1 MEKACISF
9 GPKVTDCGAKVHGA
23 PGRGSLSGRKCGRTI
38 RWVGVHGSVQLALT
52 RLLRARP
59 QVFLCTSLDAG
70 QPQRDGSQHKM
81 AAAKHV
87 TAAASSPIITPTQVS
102 DAHAA
107 AAQSGELVE
116 LSCERAMS
124 LLLLAAQWS
133 LQRTV

>member
-1 MEKACISF
+1 
-9 GPKVTDCGAKVHGA
+9 
-23 PGRGSLSGRKCGRTI
+23 
-38 RWVGVHGSVQLALT
+38 VQLALT

-81 AAAKHV
+81 AAAKQV
-87 TAAASSPIITPTQVS
+87 TAAASSPINTPTQVS